1 MLTVALPDMNFYLD
15 KENLYRIKRQPT
27 DPGERDNELV
37 ENKQNPADA
46 IYGRTQ
52 EYSEHLKLP
61 GPGLNRF
68 NKAAGI
74 VPPA

>member
-15 KENLYRIKRQPT
+15 KKILSRIKRQPT
-27 DPGERDNELV
+27 DPGEHDNELA
-37 ENKQNPADA
+37 ENKQYPAGA
-46 IYGRTQ
+46 IYGRAQ